1 MSGYICIHI
10 YIDDKTVCCYSRA
23 LHYDLAGFPYPCY
36 ALFEL
41 LPHYIQHPCVMIRQ
55 NPCLLFPF
63 LVNHILS
70 WTPRG
75 TTCLPRGTA
84 QIALLSIGIYFFFLA
99 FLVSDRR
106 NRLPHVTI
114 GLRP

>member
-1 MSGYICIHI
+1 MEKPYGSNVMSVDCQASGNKFKIF
-10 YIDDKTVCCYSRA
+10 A
-23 LHYDLAGFPYPCY
+23 QPDLLGCDAYRW
-36 ALFEL
+36 
-41 LPHYIQHPCVMIRQ
+41 LPLWIEYLDVMIRQ
-55 NPCLLFPF
+55 NPCLLFSF

-70 WTPRG
+70 WTPCG
-75 TTCLPRGTA
+75 TMCLPRGII